1 MKNKRYYLILAVPDV
16 IAIIIGVPLLI
27 IFVGHS
33 VRISPSALRFLEIFG
48 PVWALALAA
57 ELQFFN
63 RRRLAPVKKYLANG
77 SLEGDEHARAFGIA
91 INFPLIT
98 ALHMLGHFTI
108 GVPVCALLMMLM
120 GADISFANTVAVVL
134 PGFLTG
140 VVIGSL
146 IFLIEEA
153 LLASPVSLISSNLA
167 NTGEI
172 YKNSYR
178 LSILWR
184 LTILF
189 TIVMV
194 LSFAFGVII
203 AKFTGIW
210 YVAILGIVATLGIAY
225 LTAKNINRTVTT
237 LTAILHGISGGM
249 GGLTRKLPVMGNN
262 ELGDL
267 CREYNRFT
275 GQIHQ
280 MVREI
285 TNVASGL
292 AASSQQLAAS
302 SQEMSASSQEISS
315 TVQQISRGTTVQ
327 SERLTQMAKEV
338 EKLSNSI
345 KLIESQ
351 GRMTMVSSQK
361 AIDASQSGAEKT
373 FEAVSKMAEI
383 YQSAELTNQKVQDLQ
398 KKSAEIGVVVSL
410 ISNLSQQ
417 TDFLALNAAI
427 EAARAGEAGKGF
439 SVVADEIRVLA
450 VEAGN
455 SALKVATLIGEVE
468 KEIAK
473 TVEVIDSSRSTI
485 DTSKATVDQTEQSLK
500 VINSTVAVAGTMVKQ
515 IAEATRN
522 QSKSA
527 GEVVKLATDVSNV
540 AIDTAA
546 STQEVAAAVQELT
559 ASMEELTAVAQTL
572 SQSADKLNTLV
583 SEFDS

>member
-1 MKNKRYYLILAVPDV
+1 MKVNKFNLILVIPDV
-16 IAIIIGVPLLI
+16 IAIFLGVPLII

-33 VRISPSALRFLEIFG
+33 VNLPPAALKFLLFFG
-48 PVWALALAA
+48 PVWALILAA
-57 ELQFFN
+57 ELQIINRKRLRPVIKYFN
-63 RRRLAPVKKYLANG
+63 ESPSEKNESDQAFT
-77 SLEGDEHARAFGIA
+77 RAL
-91 INFPLIT
+91 NFPLVT
-98 ALHMLGHFTI
+98 SLHMLVHFTI
-108 GVPVCALLMMLM
+108 GVPACAFLMMLM
-120 GADISFANTVAVVL
+120 GTGVTLVHTAEIIL

-140 VVIGSL
+140 IVTGSL
-146 IFLIEEA
+146 IFLIEET
-153 LLASPVSLISSNLA
+153 LLSSYISTLA
-167 NTGEI
+167 AGLADSEKT
-172 YKNSYR
+172 YRHSYR

-184 LTILF
+184 LIILF
-189 TIVMV
+189 TVIMT
-194 LSFAFGVII
+194 LAFAFGVII
-203 AKFTGIW
+203 AKYPGIW
-210 YVAILGIVATLGIAY
+210 YLAILGIVATLIIAF
-225 LTAKNINRTVTT
+225 LTAKGINRTVVL
-237 LTAILHGISGGM
+237 LTATLQNISEGK
-249 GGLTRKLPVMGNN
+249 GGLSRKLPVLGNN

-267 CREYNRFT
+267 CQAYNRFV
-275 GQIHQ
+275 GQIRL

-315 TVQQISRGTTVQ
+315 TVQQISRGSTVQ

-338 EKLSNSI
+338 EKLSTSI

-361 AIDASQSGAEKT
+361 AINASQSGAEKT
-373 FEAVSKMAEI
+373 FEVVSRMAEI
-383 YQSAELTNQKVQDLQ
+383 YQSAALTNQKVQDLQ

-468 KEIAK
+468 KEITK
-473 TVEVIDSSRSTI
+473 TVEVIDKSRSTI
-485 DTSKATVDQTEQSLK
+485 DASKATVDQTEQSLK

-527 GEVVKLATDVSNV
+527 TEVVKLASDVSNV

-546 STQEVAAAVQELT
+546 STQEVAAAVQQLT

-583 SEFDS
+583 SEFD